1 MAQSL
6 FGLALSD
13 AQAEQFSIYESELLD
28 WNTRI
33 NLTAITQPEEVRVRH
48 FLDSLSLVS
57 VVSFDEG
64 DRLID
69 VGTGAGFPGMALAIA
84 FPHLQVTLMDATA
97 KKLAFAE
104 HLIARLRLRNV
115 RTLHARAE
123 EAGQRVQQRAQF
135 DVVTARAVARLPIL
149 LEYML
154 PLAKV
159 NGLCIAMKGATAE
172 TEIADSHKAAAIL
185 GGEIQPPAKVLLP
198 GVDDPHYLV
207 TTIKVKS
214 TPRAYPRKAGIPT
227 KSPLGADS
235 AS

>member
-1 MAQSL
+1 M
-6 FGLALSD
+6 FGLELSNH
-13 AQAEQFSIYESELLD
+13 QADQFSTYEAALLD

-33 NLTAITQPEEVRVRH
+33 NLTAITQPDDIRVRH
-48 FLDSLSLVS
+48 FLDSLSLVT
-57 VVSFDEG
+57 VVNFDEG

-104 HLIARLRLRNV
+104 HLIARLGLRNV
-115 RTLHARAE
+115 RTLHSRAE

-159 NGLCIAMKGATAE
+159 NGLCIAMKGPTAE
-172 TEIADSHKAAAIL
+172 AEIGDSRKAAAIL
-185 GGEIQPPAKVLLP
+185 GGEIQPPAQVVLP
-198 GVDDPHYLV
+198 GVEDPHYLV

-235 AS
+235 MS